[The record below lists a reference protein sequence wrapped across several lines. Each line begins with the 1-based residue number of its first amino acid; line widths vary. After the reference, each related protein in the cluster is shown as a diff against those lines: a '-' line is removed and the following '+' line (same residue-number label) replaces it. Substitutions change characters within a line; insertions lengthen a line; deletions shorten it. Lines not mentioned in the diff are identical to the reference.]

1 MNKII
6 LTLLLTVG
14 LYGQMIGGVA
24 IVVKGSPITLYDIK
38 KEMRLANVSAK
49 NAADNLIRKKLE
61 ELEVLERRIT
71 ASSDEVYKDIK
82 QAAARNNMGVS
93 DFYDAVRNS
102 TGMSS
107 TELKEQ
113 IKQKI
118 LSQKLYSSIAYS
130 SISKP
135 DEDDIKEYY
144 ELNKDEFN
152 HPSAFYVDVYIATNQ
167 SRLQDKIN
175 NPMFH
180 APDIKTQ
187 EKKLLY
193 SQISPELSR
202 LLLDTSL
209 NSFSP
214 IIPDGKG
221 SFMSFYLK
229 SIESAQES
237 DISDYKDQI
246 IAKIMASQREQVL
259 GEYFTRLRLNADIK
273 QIRMPE

>member
-6 LTLLLTVG
+6 LTIFLTVG
-14 LYGQMIGGVA
+14 LCAQMIDGVA
-24 IVVKGSPITLYDIK
+24 IVVKGSAITLYDIK
-38 KEMRLANVSAK
+38 KEMKLANISAK
-49 NAADNLIRKKLE
+49 NAADILIRKKLE
-61 ELEVLERRIT
+61 ELEVFERRIT

-82 QAAARNNMGVS
+82 QAATRNNMGVS

-102 TGMSS
+102 NGMSS

-130 SISKP
+130 SVSQP
-135 DEDDIKEYY
+135 DDDDIKEYY

-152 HPSAFYVDVYIATNQ
+152 HPSAFNVVIYIATNQ
-167 SRLQDKIN
+167 SRLQDKIS

-180 APDIKTQ
+180 APDIKTE
-187 EKKLLY
+187 EKKLSY
-193 SQISPELSR
+193 SQISPELSK
-202 LLLDTSL
+202 LLSNTPL

-214 IIPDGKG
+214 VIPDGQG

-229 SIESAQES
+229 SIESVKEN
-237 DISDYKDQI
+237 DISDYKNQI
-246 IAKIMASQREQVL
+246 ISKIMASQREQVL

-273 QIRMPE
+273 QIRMPK

>member
-38 KEMRLANVSAK
+38 KEMKLANISAK

-152 HPSAFYVDVYIATNQ
+152 FPSAFYVDVYIATNK

-202 LLLDTSL
+202 LLLDTPL